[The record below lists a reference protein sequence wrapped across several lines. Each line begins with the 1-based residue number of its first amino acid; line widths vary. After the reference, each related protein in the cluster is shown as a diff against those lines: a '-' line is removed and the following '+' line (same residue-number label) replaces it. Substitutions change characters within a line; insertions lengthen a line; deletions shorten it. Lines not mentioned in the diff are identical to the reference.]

1 MSLANLR
8 TAILGFSKHTKR
20 LWGTS
25 ITNGLGKV
33 LSFKEERYLK
43 WLLQLLRGLATVAWT
58 KWTNI
63 VNTGEKLEQNRIK
76 NNGVLVE
83 PKKKKKKQSTNV
95 KKDANI
101 RFFICVSAKGPD
113 WHIQFASE
121 QSKTLFL
128 ISWAYHVKG

>member
-1 MSLANLR
+1 MII
-8 TAILGFSKHTKR
+8 TAIKGFGNSGMDKMDK
-20 LWGTS
+20 
-25 ITNGLGKV
+25 
-33 LSFKEERYLK
+33 
-43 WLLQLLRGLATVAWT
+43 
-58 KWTNI
+58 I

-76 NNGVLVE
+76 KNGVLVE
-83 PKKKKKKQSTNV
+83 PKKRKQSTNV
-95 KKDANI
+95 KKDTNI

>member
-1 MSLANLR
+1 MII
-8 TAILGFSKHTKR
+8 TAIKGFGNSGMDKMDK
-20 LWGTS
+20 
-25 ITNGLGKV
+25 
-33 LSFKEERYLK
+33 
-43 WLLQLLRGLATVAWT
+43 
-58 KWTNI
+58 I

-113 WHIQFASE
+113 
-121 QSKTLFL
+121 
-128 ISWAYHVKG
+128 

>member
-1 MSLANLR
+1 MII
-8 TAILGFSKHTKR
+8 TAIKGFGNSGMDKMDK
-20 LWGTS
+20 
-25 ITNGLGKV
+25 ID
-33 LSFKEERYLK
+33 
-43 WLLQLLRGLATVAWT
+43 
-58 KWTNI
+58 
-63 VNTGEKLEQNRIK
+63 NTGEKLEQNRIK

-83 PKKKKKKQSTNV
+83 PKKKKKQSTNV

>member
-1 MSLANLR
+1 MII
-8 TAILGFSKHTKR
+8 TAIEGFGNSGMDKMD
-20 LWGTS
+20 
-25 ITNGLGKV
+25 
-33 LSFKEERYLK
+33 
-43 WLLQLLRGLATVAWT
+43 
-58 KWTNI
+58 NI

-76 NNGVLVE
+76 KNGVLVE
-83 PKKKKKKQSTNV
+83 PKKKKQSTNV

-113 WHIQFASE
+113 WYIQFASE